1 MSRGKL
7 AIFISLALAIL
18 AGIAACGGGN
28 SGTALTDI
36 TSGEAST
43 LGTDYVI
50 TVAAQGGKSPASEL
64 TFAKTDEPVPGE
76 EALARFAVIPAD
88 TGFAQPVLLRVS
100 FLGELPKLETGD
112 VFAVKRLVEGRATPI
127 CFPSTSG
134 NDILLTITGGGEF
147 LVTREARASVSQAGG
162 LVVFASA
169 DSAGGDVPLTVN
181 FSAWTDGDL
190 VGVNYHWDFGDGE
203 EIFEQNPAHTYTSNG
218 SYIVTLTATLGGD
231 TFTAV
236 STPIDVGSVVSA
248 LSGYVLDTGNA
259 PLEGVIVTVLTES
272 GAVASMT
279 TDSEGYYSFAD
290 LPQRTY
296 CVAFTLDGYR
306 SENLVANLDEGTEVM
321 DAQMVVH
328 TETLSLTPVFWF
340 NDPPYILNESTGVAE
355 ISGSVTEFY
364 GDEIAVSVNGAIRS
378 VPVSGPSFFT
388 EVVLRPGS
396 NDIRFIAAN
405 EIGATVSDTISI
417 YYEASGTILFR
428 ATLTWDGQADIDLHC
443 VDPNGEHCYF
453 GNDIISTGNLDVDN
467 VTAYGP
473 ENFTCIVA
481 DGSERVPGI
490 YHIYVNYYSGSDP
503 QECAIALLLN
513 PGTPREEIATFGP
526 YTLDT
531 DSLDWYAVNVDVGMS
546 GFATYTAPGS
556 PPDGV

>member
-1 MSRGKL
+1 MSRAEFAL
-7 AIFISLALAIL
+7 FIILVLALL
-18 AGIAACGGGN
+18 AGTAACSGGHG
-28 SGTALTDI
+28 GTTSTAFTSDGASAL
-36 TSGEAST
+36 ST
-43 LGTDYVI
+43 NYVI
-50 TVAAQGGKSPASEL
+50 TVVPQGGKSTAAEL
-64 TFAKTDEPVPGE
+64 TFAKTDEPVSGE
-76 EALARFAVIPAD
+76 DAVARFEVTPAD
-88 TGFAQPVLLRVS
+88 TEFARPVLLRVS
-100 FLGELPKLETGD
+100 YLGERPGLDIGD
-112 VFAVKRLVEGRATPI
+112 IYAVKRLVDGRATPI
-127 CFPSTSG
+127 CFPSSSD
-134 NDILLTITGGGEF
+134 NDMLLSITGSGEY
-147 LVTREARASVSQAGG
+147 LVTREARATVSQAGG

-169 DSAGGDVPLTVN
+169 DSAGGDTPHTVN
-181 FSAWTDGDL
+181 FSAWTDDDL
-190 VGVNYHWDFGDGE
+190 VGVSYHWEFGDGE
-203 EIFEQNPAHTYTSNG
+203 EIFEQNPTHTYTSNG

-236 STPIDVGSVVSA
+236 STPIDVGAMVSA
-248 LSGYVLDTGNA
+248 LSGYVLDTGST
-259 PLEGVIVTVLTES
+259 PLEGVVVTVLTES
-272 GAVASMT
+272 GVVASMT

-306 SENLVANLDEGTEVM
+306 SENLVANLDEGTEVL

-328 TETLSLTPVFWF
+328 AEALSLTPVFWF

-378 VPVSGPSFFT
+378 VAVSGTSFFT
-388 EVVLRPGS
+388 EVVLRPGN
-396 NDIRFIAAN
+396 NDILFIAAN

-428 ATLTWDGQADIDLHC
+428 ATLTWDGEADIDLHC

-453 GNDIISTGNLDVDN
+453 GNDVISTGNLDVDN
-467 VTAYGP
+467 VVSYGP
-473 ENFTCIVA
+473 ENFTCVVPE
-481 DGSERVPGI
+481 GSERVPGI

-503 QECAIALLLN
+503 QECTITLLLN

-531 DSLDWYAVNVDVGMS
+531 DSLDWYAVNVDVGPS
-546 GFATYTAPGS
+546 GFATYDAPGS
-556 PPDGV
+556 PPDGA